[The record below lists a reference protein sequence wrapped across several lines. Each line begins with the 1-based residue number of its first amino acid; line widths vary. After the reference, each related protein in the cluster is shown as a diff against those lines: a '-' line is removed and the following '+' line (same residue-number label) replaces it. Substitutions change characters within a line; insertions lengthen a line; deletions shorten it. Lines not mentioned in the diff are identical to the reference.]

1 MEKIKDVKIGVIVSA
16 SKTLDYMTTNKY
28 ATIEEVMDHIMKS
41 ISSNNEIVNCGII
54 ASANFTYNYKMK
66 NYLLKNKEIF
76 SEVTKSMNDILS
88 QIESFQV
95 A

>member
-16 SKTLDYMTTNKY
+16 SKTLDYITANKY

-41 ISSNNEIVNCGII
+41 ISSNDEIVNCGII
-54 ASANFTYNYKMK
+54 ASANFTYNYKIK
-66 NYLLKNKEIF
+66 NYFLKNKEILG
-76 SEVTKSMNDILS
+76 EVTKSMKDILF
-88 QIESFQV
+88 QIENFQV

>member
-1 MEKIKDVKIGVIVSA
+1 MEKIKDVRIGIIVSA
-16 SKTLDYMTTNKY
+16 SKTFDYMALNKY

-41 ISSNNEIVNCGII
+41 ISSDDENVNCGII

-66 NYLLKNKEIF
+66 NYLLKNKEIL
-76 SEVTKSMNDILS
+76 SEVTRSMNEIIS